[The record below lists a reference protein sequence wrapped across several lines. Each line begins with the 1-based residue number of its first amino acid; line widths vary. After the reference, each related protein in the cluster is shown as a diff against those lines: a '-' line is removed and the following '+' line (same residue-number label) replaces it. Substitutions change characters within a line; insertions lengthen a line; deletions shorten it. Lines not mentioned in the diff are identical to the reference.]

1 MKRYYF
7 IIIIILF
14 LPITAQNTELL
25 EIQKKIIKEF
35 SKIDDYKVDI
45 NVKIN
50 MTGFR
55 MPKKKIKMFFKKP
68 NKLNIKTKGFAIIP
82 KNGINNNPNDLFE
95 MFNYNNI
102 DVNRT
107 IRNNKQ
113 FYFISGSVNPDSLD
127 IPIANYQSEKPNLN
141 MSLL

>member
-82 KNGINNNPNDLFE
+82 KNGINSPTLFI
-95 MFNYNNI
+95 FN
-102 DVNRT
+102 
-107 IRNNKQ
+107 
-113 FYFISGSVNPDSLD
+113 FY
-127 IPIANYQSEKPNLN
+127 
-141 MSLL
+141 